1 MEEKYI
7 EKKIKDQLINK
18 DFKLWD
24 KESIDFLL
32 SIFEY
37 EKYNMFYNINL
48 MLLDDYIKWYSKNN
62 HENSNNYSVPNL
74 KYIYCLINEDIYHN
88 VHYNYIKTLNNL
100 DNKNNTF
107 DIFGIFGIFGINCLQ
122 NLFNYIITLLGD
134 SNFCS
139 ITFGIIAT
147 IIYIFLNY
155 ITSLFKF
162 EKKEEKRHIFELKIP
177 IPDNLIN
184 NSLIKLFLGDK
195 FNIN

>member
-1 MEEKYI
+1 MEEEYI

-18 DFKLWD
+18 EFKLWD

-48 MLLDDYIKWYSKNN
+48 MLLDDYIKWYTKNIN
-62 HENSNNYSVPNL
+62 EISNNYSLKNL
-74 KYIYCLINEDIYHN
+74 KYIYCIINEDIYNN

-100 DNKNNTF
+100 DNTMNILDTF
-107 DIFGIFGIFGINCLQ
+107 NLQ
-122 NLFNYIITLLGD
+122 SLFNYIVSILTNT
-134 SNFCS
+134 NFCS
-139 ITFGIIAT
+139 ITFGIIVT
-147 IIYIFLNY
+147 ILYIIFNY
-155 ITSLFKF
+155 IIKVFTYEKIE
-162 EKKEEKRHIFELKIP
+162 EKKNIFEIKIP

-195 FNIN
+195 FNL